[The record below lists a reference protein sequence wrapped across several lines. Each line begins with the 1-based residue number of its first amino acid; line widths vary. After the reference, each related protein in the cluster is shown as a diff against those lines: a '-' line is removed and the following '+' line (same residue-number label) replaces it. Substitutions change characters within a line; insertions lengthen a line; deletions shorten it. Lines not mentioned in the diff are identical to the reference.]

1 MTRLPEGAVGNDLL
15 SGQAAAAAK
24 KKEKSARW
32 NAWIERE
39 TYLTPTASPLLPFF
53 SLHSLPPLHCHYDT
67 RDCTHLRL
75 ADSELGTSRANV
87 LFHSSHSHLLSPSL
101 SPSLIAIYFLCFP
114 SVPLPSVSL
123 FLSHLLLRLETSNRT
138 FGQPLSSW
146 QVLK

>member
-1 MTRLPEGAVGNDLL
+1 MICYPGKQQL
-15 SGQAAAAAK
+15 QQK

-87 LFHSSHSHLLSPSL
+87 LFHSSHSHLLSLSPFSLPLSL
-101 SPSLIAIYFLCFP
+101 SYCHLF
-114 SVPLPSVSL
+114 SL
-123 FLSHLLLRLETSNRT
+123 FSLGPSPLCITLSLPLALEARNI
-138 FGQPLSSW
+138 
-146 QVLK
+146 K